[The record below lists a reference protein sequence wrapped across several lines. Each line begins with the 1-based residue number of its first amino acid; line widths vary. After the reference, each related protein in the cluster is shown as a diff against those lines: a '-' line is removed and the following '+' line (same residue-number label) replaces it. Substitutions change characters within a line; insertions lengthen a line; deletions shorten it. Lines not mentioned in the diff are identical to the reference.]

1 MLKNRTDLLLFL
13 FPLFFLSLLAFCAG
27 CRKNLPAD
35 ERIPVVM
42 RKYSIDPAEIRVKA
56 RERVELDVTTADVR
70 HGFDVPDLDIK
81 EPVQPG
87 RTTVILFTA
96 PAKGEYHVRC
106 GVICG
111 PHHDDMTGKLVVQ

>member
-1 MLKNRTDLLLFL
+1 MLKNRTALLPFL
-13 FPLFFLSLLAFCAG
+13 FPLFCLSMAIFSMG

-42 RKYSIDPAEIRVKA
+42 RKYSIDPSEIRVKA
-56 RERVELDVTTADVR
+56 GERVELDVTTADVQ
-70 HGFDVPDLDIK
+70 HGFDVPELDIRQ
-81 EPVQPG
+81 PVQPG
-87 RTTVILFTA
+87 RITVIHFTA
-96 PAKGEYHVRC
+96 PAKGEYRVSC